1 MSASRA
7 YAVFAPLDA
16 VRRAWLS
23 IMGPLARSWI
33 VERDKRVSATLGFAV
48 VFAVVAACT
57 YPIVLLAM
65 GPLIL
70 GVPHI
75 FADIRYLVTRQGL
88 HKRWWLYLTVAVP
101 LVIYS
106 LATRETWASCFAW
119 GAVGG
124 AALVARGSWR
134 RRIPVLLFS
143 AAMVFL
149 VSQYGYPVALFIA
162 HFHNVFAL
170 VVIWRWRA
178 GRKKTFELV
187 PFVLYASAAIF
198 ILAGGFE
205 PIVAWTG
212 GGAVTNW
219 ELDLPGQG
227 VVYAPDGWGIWGP
240 RAVVFFAFAQSVH
253 YGVWLRAV
261 PDEARASKTPRSFVQ
276 SAKALVGDM
285 SWPVALVALVM
296 SAGVAG
302 WAAHN
307 VFKAREAYFAFAGFH
322 GYLEFAV
329 FAFLFCEGGDL
340 FRVPTGSRG
349 PRDSLPD
356 GGDIPPPVPVTPTPE
371 SPAAPAAVG

>member
-16 VRRAWLS
+16 VRRACLS

-33 VERDKRVSATLGFAV
+33 VERDKRVTATLAFAV
-48 VFAVVAACT
+48 LFAVVASST
-57 YPIVLLAM
+57 FPIILLAL
-65 GPLIL
+65 GPLTL

-75 FADIRYLVTRQGL
+75 FADIRYLVARQGL
-88 HKRWWLYLTVAVP
+88 HKRWPLYLTVVAP
-101 LVIYS
+101 LLVYAFS
-106 LATRETWASCFAW
+106 TNEGWASCFAW

-124 AALVARGSWR
+124 AALVARGSWVR
-134 RRIPVLLFS
+134 RVPVILFS
-143 AAMVFL
+143 AGMIVL
-149 VSQYGYPVALFIA
+149 VTQYGYPVALFIA

-178 GRKKTFELV
+178 GKKKAFEYA
-187 PFVLYASAAIF
+187 PFVLYALAAAF

-205 PIVAWTG
+205 SIVAWTG
-212 GGAVTNW
+212 GGSVAKW
-219 ELDLPGQG
+219 SLDLDGQG
-227 VVYAPDGWGIWGP
+227 VVYAPESWGIWGP

-261 PDEARASKTPRSFVQ
+261 PDEARPSKTPRSFAQ
-276 SAKALVGDM
+276 SARAVVGDM
-285 SWPVALVALVM
+285 SWPIALVALVM

-322 GYLEFAV
+322 GYLEFAA
-329 FAFLFCEGGDL
+329 FAFLFCEGGAL
-340 FRVPTGSRG
+340 FRVKPTARG
-349 PRDSLPD
+349 PLDSQPD
-356 GGDIPPPVPVTPTPE
+356 GGELPE
-371 SPAAPAAVG
+371 PIAAQPSPAPSATASVG